1 MERLF
6 LVKKDG
12 KVATRGFSLLAVVQN
27 CRYALGWN
35 QEYISALSD
44 AGEEMCCYLAP
55 DDVAQCELL
64 DGYRLEI
71 TFAKCRCGAF
81 AEAEPELDYA
91 YYCPECDENMYEFEV
106 IA

>member
-6 LVKKDG
+6 LVTKNG
-12 KVATRGFSLLAVVQN
+12 KVVTRGFSLLTVVQN
-27 CRYALGWN
+27 CRYALHWS

-55 DDVAQCELL
+55 DEVGRCNLL
-64 DGYRLEI
+64 GGYQLEI
-71 TFAKCRCGAF
+71 AHAKCRCGAF
-81 AEAEPELDYA
+81 VEAERELDYT

-106 IA
+106 RV